1 MIVDWIAG
9 ACELLG
15 GWLVGSK
22 KKAGFIS
29 NFLGCSIWIYVA
41 LKSGVYGLLLVV
53 VPALFV
59 NARNYL
65 RWRKEDRESRNE
77 SISNN

>member
-1 MIVDWIAG
+1 MDWIAG
-9 ACELLG
+9 VMELLG

-22 KKAGFIS
+22 KKVGFIS
-29 NFLGCSIWIYVA
+29 NFVGCSIWIYVA
-41 LKSGVYGLLLVV
+41 ISSHVYGLLVVV

-65 RWRKEDRESRNE
+65 KWRKEEKES
-77 SISNN
+77 SKS